1 MKFKDFIKD
10 KIIEIILMLFSTM
23 SIEIILL
30 AYQIQLIVRV
40 YVVASIILSL
50 LISMLIEYYSKKSY
64 YNNLLE
70 KLDELDQKYLLS
82 EVISKANFQD
92 GNLFKEI
99 LEETGKSMLENVNKY
114 KYAQE
119 DYKEYIELWIHE
131 IKTPISASKLIIEN
145 NKNEVTK
152 NIEEE
157 LDKIENYT
165 EQALYYARSNTVEKD
180 YIITKT
186 NLKDI
191 VNMSIIK
198 NKTTILNNKFE
209 LNIHDLEKQV
219 YTDSK
224 WVVFILN
231 QVIQNSIKY
240 SKNENQSIEIYAEE
254 QKEKVTLY
262 IKDNGLGIKKSELS
276 RVFEKGFT
284 GENGRIIGK
293 KSTGI
298 GLYLCKKLCDKL
310 QLAIN
315 INAEQ
320 NVGTEV
326 TIVFP
331 KGSFSH
337 FEKQIAIK

>member
-10 KIIEIILMLFSTM
+10 KKIEIILMLFSTM

-92 GNLFKEI
+92 GNLFKEL

-145 NKNEVTK
+145 NKNEITK

-337 FEKQIAIK
+337 FEN

>member
-10 KIIEIILMLFSTM
+10 KKIEIILMLFSTM

-145 NKNEVTK
+145 NKNEITK

-198 NKTTILNNKFE
+198 NKTIILNNKIE
-209 LNIHDLEKQV
+209 LDIHDLEKQV

-224 WVVFILN
+224 WIIFILN

-240 SKNENQSIEIYAEE
+240 SKKENKLIEIYAEE

-331 KGSFSH
+331 KGSFSN
-337 FEKQIAIK
+337 FEN

>member
-10 KIIEIILMLFSTM
+10 KKIEIILMLFSTM

-92 GNLFKEI
+92 SNLFKEI

-131 IKTPISASKLIIEN
+131 IKTPILASKLIIEN
-145 NKNEVTK
+145 NKNEITK

-198 NKTTILNNKFE
+198 NKTIILNNKIE
-209 LNIHDLEKQV
+209 LDIHDLEKQV

-240 SKNENQSIEIYAEE
+240 SKKKNKTIEIHAEE

-337 FEKQIAIK
+337 FEN

>member
-10 KIIEIILMLFSTM
+10 KKIEIILMLFSTM

-70 KLDELDQKYLLS
+70 KLDELDKKYLLS

-145 NKNEVTK
+145 NKNEITK

-209 LNIHDLEKQV
+209 LNIHDLEKLV

-337 FEKQIAIK
+337 FEN

>member
-1 MKFKDFIKD
+1 
-10 KIIEIILMLFSTM
+10 
-23 SIEIILL
+23 
-30 AYQIQLIVRV
+30 
-40 YVVASIILSL
+40 
-50 LISMLIEYYSKKSY
+50 
-64 YNNLLE
+64 
-70 KLDELDQKYLLS
+70 
-82 EVISKANFQD
+82 
-92 GNLFKEI
+92 
-99 LEETGKSMLENVNKY
+99 
-114 KYAQE
+114 
-119 DYKEYIELWIHE
+119 
-131 IKTPISASKLIIEN
+131 
-145 NKNEVTK
+145 
-152 NIEEE
+152 
-157 LDKIENYT
+157 
-165 EQALYYARSNTVEKD
+165 
-180 YIITKT
+180 
-186 NLKDI
+186 
-191 VNMSIIK
+191 MSIIK

-337 FEKQIAIK
+337 FEN

>member
-10 KIIEIILMLFSTM
+10 KKIEIILMLFSTM

-145 NKNEVTK
+145 NKNEITK

-198 NKTTILNNKFE
+198 NKTTILNNKVE

-337 FEKQIAIK
+337 FEN

>member
-10 KIIEIILMLFSTM
+10 KKIEIILMLFSTM

-70 KLDELDQKYLLS
+70 KLDELDKKYLLS

-145 NKNEVTK
+145 NKNEITK

-240 SKNENQSIEIYAEE
+240 SQNENQSIEIYAEE

-337 FEKQIAIK
+337 FEN

>member
-10 KIIEIILMLFSTM
+10 KKIEIILMLFSTM

-145 NKNEVTK
+145 NKNEITK

-231 QVIQNSIKY
+231 QIIQNSIKY
-240 SKNENQSIEIYAEE
+240 SRKENKTIEIYAEE

-315 INAEQ
+315 INTEQ

-337 FEKQIAIK
+337 FEN

>member
-10 KIIEIILMLFSTM
+10 KKIEIILMLFSTM

-99 LEETGKSMLENVNKY
+99 LEETGKSMLEKVNKY

-145 NKNEVTK
+145 NKNEITK

-198 NKTTILNNKFE
+198 NKTTILNNKVE

-337 FEKQIAIK
+337 FEN

>member
-10 KIIEIILMLFSTM
+10 KKIEIILMLFSTM

-180 YIITKT
+180 YIVTKT

-224 WVVFILN
+224 WIVFILN

-331 KGSFSH
+331 KGSFSN
-337 FEKQIAIK
+337 FEN

>member
-10 KIIEIILMLFSTM
+10 KKIEIILMLFSTM

-145 NKNEVTK
+145 NKNEITK

-198 NKTTILNNKFE
+198 NKTIILNNKIE
-209 LNIHDLEKQV
+209 LDIHDLEKQV

-240 SKNENQSIEIYAEE
+240 SQNENKLIEIYAEE

-331 KGSFSH
+331 KGSFSN
-337 FEKQIAIK
+337 FEN

>member
-1 MKFKDFIKD
+1 MRFKDFIRD
-10 KIIEIILMLFSTM
+10 KKIEIILMLFATM

-30 AYQIQLIVRV
+30 AYQIQTLVRV
-40 YVVASIILSL
+40 YIILSIILSL
-50 LISMLIEYYSKKSY
+50 LISVLIEFYNKKIY

-70 KLDELDQKYLLS
+70 KLNELDRKYLLS
-82 EVISKANFQD
+82 EVIQKANFQD
-92 GNLFKEI
+92 GILLKEV

-145 NKNEVTK
+145 NKNEITK

-157 LDKIENYT
+157 LEKIENYT

-186 NLKDI
+186 NLKEI
-191 VNMSIIK
+191 VNTSIVK
-198 NKTTILNNKFE
+198 NKTIILNNKVN

-224 WVVFILN
+224 WIVFILN
-231 QVIQNSIKY
+231 QVIQNAIKY
-240 SKNENQSIEIYAEE
+240 SKKENKTIEIYSEE
-254 QKEKVTLY
+254 QKEKVSLY
-262 IKDNGLGIKKSELS
+262 IKDNGLGIKKSEIA

-310 QLAIN
+310 HLSIN
-315 INAEQ
+315 IMSEL

-326 TIVFP
+326 IIVFP
-331 KGSFSH
+331 KGTFSH
-337 FEKQIAIK
+337 L

>member
-10 KIIEIILMLFSTM
+10 KKIEIILMLFSTM

-145 NKNEVTK
+145 NKNEITK

-209 LNIHDLEKQV
+209 LIIHDLEKQV

-240 SKNENQSIEIYAEE
+240 SKNENQSIEICAEE

-298 GLYLCKKLCDKL
+298 GLYLCKKLCNKL

-337 FEKQIAIK
+337 FEN

>member
-10 KIIEIILMLFSTM
+10 KKIEIILMLFSTM

-145 NKNEVTK
+145 NKNEITK

-165 EQALYYARSNTVEKD
+165 EQALYYARSKTVEKD

-198 NKTTILNNKFE
+198 NKTIILNNKIE
-209 LNIHDLEKQV
+209 LDIHDLEKQV

-240 SKNENQSIEIYAEE
+240 SKKENKLIEIYAEE

-331 KGSFSH
+331 KGSFSN
-337 FEKQIAIK
+337 FEN

>member
-10 KIIEIILMLFSTM
+10 KKIEIILMLFSTM

-114 KYAQE
+114 KYVQE

-198 NKTTILNNKFE
+198 NKTIILNNKIE
-209 LNIHDLEKQV
+209 LDIHDLEKQV

-224 WVVFILN
+224 WIVFILN

-240 SKNENQSIEIYAEE
+240 SKKENKLIEIYAEE

-331 KGSFSH
+331 KGSFSN
-337 FEKQIAIK
+337 FEN

>member
-1 MKFKDFIKD
+1 M
-10 KIIEIILMLFSTM
+10 
-23 SIEIILL
+23 
-30 AYQIQLIVRV
+30 
-40 YVVASIILSL
+40 
-50 LISMLIEYYSKKSY
+50 
-64 YNNLLE
+64 
-70 KLDELDQKYLLS
+70 LS
-82 EVISKANFQD
+82 EVISKANFQE

-99 LEETGKSMLENVNKY
+99 LEETGKSMLENVNSY

-198 NKTTILNNKFE
+198 NKTIILNNKFE

-231 QVIQNSIKY
+231 QIIQNSIKY
-240 SKNENQSIEIYAEE
+240 SRKENKTIEIYAEE

-262 IKDNGLGIKKSELS
+262 IKDNGLGIKNSELS

-284 GENGRIIGK
+284 GENGRLIGK

-310 QLAIN
+310 QLAIEIKSKQN
-315 INAEQ
+315 I
-320 NVGTEV
+320 GTEV
-326 TIVFP
+326 MIIFP
-331 KGSFSH
+331 KGSFHILKNSLNVSYFH
-337 FEKQIAIK
+337 LTKM

>member
-10 KIIEIILMLFSTM
+10 KKIEIIFMLFSTM

-145 NKNEVTK
+145 NKNQVTK

-198 NKTTILNNKFE
+198 NKTIILNNKIE
-209 LNIHDLEKQV
+209 LDIHDLEKQV

-240 SKNENQSIEIYAEE
+240 SKKENKLIEIYAEE

-262 IKDNGLGIKKSELS
+262 IKDNGLGIKKSELL

-337 FEKQIAIK
+337 FEN

>member
-10 KIIEIILMLFSTM
+10 KKIEIILMLFSTM

-70 KLDELDQKYLLS
+70 KLDELDKKYLLS

-145 NKNEVTK
+145 NKNEITK

-276 RVFEKGFT
+276 IVFEKGFT

-337 FEKQIAIK
+337 FEN

>member
-10 KIIEIILMLFSTM
+10 KKIEIILMLFSTM

-70 KLDELDQKYLLS
+70 KLDELDKKYLLS

-337 FEKQIAIK
+337 FEK

>member
-10 KIIEIILMLFSTM
+10 KKIEIILMLFSTM

-331 KGSFSH
+331 KGSFSN
-337 FEKQIAIK
+337 FEN

>member
-10 KIIEIILMLFSTM
+10 KKIEIILMLFSTM

-145 NKNEVTK
+145 NKNEITK

-198 NKTTILNNKFE
+198 NKTIILNNKIE
-209 LNIHDLEKQV
+209 LDIHDLEKQV

-240 SKNENQSIEIYAEE
+240 SKKENKLIEIYAEE

-276 RVFEKGFT
+276 RVFKKGFT

-331 KGSFSH
+331 KGSFSN
-337 FEKQIAIK
+337 FEN

>member
-10 KIIEIILMLFSTM
+10 KKIEIILMLFSTM

-99 LEETGKSMLENVNKY
+99 LEETGKSMLESVNKY

-180 YIITKT
+180 YIVTKT

-224 WVVFILN
+224 WIVFILN

-331 KGSFSH
+331 KGSFSN
-337 FEKQIAIK
+337 FEN

>member
-10 KIIEIILMLFSTM
+10 KKIEIILMLFSTM

-145 NKNEVTK
+145 NKNEITK

-209 LNIHDLEKQV
+209 LIIHDLEKQV

-320 NVGTEV
+320 NIGTEV

-337 FEKQIAIK
+337 FEN

>member
-10 KIIEIILMLFSTM
+10 KKIEIILMLFSTM

-145 NKNEVTK
+145 NKNEITK

-240 SKNENQSIEIYAEE
+240 SQNENQSIEIYAEE

-298 GLYLCKKLCDKL
+298 GLYLCKKLCNKL

-337 FEKQIAIK
+337 FEN

>member
-10 KIIEIILMLFSTM
+10 KKIEIILMLFSTM

-92 GNLFKEI
+92 SNLFKEI

-145 NKNEVTK
+145 NKNEITK

-337 FEKQIAIK
+337 FEK

>member
-10 KIIEIILMLFSTM
+10 KKIEIILMLFSTM
-23 SIEIILL
+23 SIEIVLL
-30 AYQIQLIVRV
+30 AYQNQLIVRV
-40 YVVASIILSL
+40 YIVASIILSL

-145 NKNEVTK
+145 NKNEITK

-240 SKNENQSIEIYAEE
+240 SKNENQSNEIYAEE

-337 FEKQIAIK
+337 FEN

>member
-10 KIIEIILMLFSTM
+10 KKIEIILMLFSTM

-70 KLDELDQKYLLS
+70 KLDELDKKYLLS

-119 DYKEYIELWIHE
+119 YYKEYIELWIHE

-145 NKNEVTK
+145 NKNEITK

-337 FEKQIAIK
+337 FEN

>member
-10 KIIEIILMLFSTM
+10 KKIEIILMLFSTM

-180 YIITKT
+180 YIVTKT

-198 NKTTILNNKFE
+198 NKTIILNNKIE
-209 LNIHDLEKQV
+209 LDIHDLEKQV

-240 SKNENQSIEIYAEE
+240 SKKENKLIEIYAEE

-331 KGSFSH
+331 KGSFSN
-337 FEKQIAIK
+337 FEN